1 MLHIDYRD
9 ERPVYEQIV
18 SGMQKLILKGVYAAD
33 EQLPSVRT
41 LAMELSTN
49 PNTIQKAYAEL
60 ERRGYIYSVKGRGN
74 LVCDAG
80 VLLEQQRQEF
90 KDRLEVLLREAEDI
104 GIRREELL

>member
-1 MLHIDYRD
+1 
-9 ERPVYEQIV
+9 
-18 SGMQKLILKGVYAAD
+18 
-33 EQLPSVRT
+33 
-41 LAMELSTN
+41 MELSTN

-74 LVCDAG
+74 FVCDAG